1 MTSCSHDFLNGLRFR
16 AEGDITGDDVF
27 GTNVDMSCQS
37 GEILNGEGV
46 NDWGSWSS
54 WTFCPPESA
63 VCGLQTKI
71 HDDDV
76 GEFEDDAGLTNIKI
90 LCCKI

>member
-1 MTSCSHDFLNGLRFR
+1 MNGIRFR
-16 AEGDITGDDVF
+16 AEDDVFGRGRWFDDVF

-37 GEILNGEGV
+37 GQELRGDGV

-54 WTFCPPESA
+54 WTFCPSESA
-63 VCGLQTKI
+63 ICGLQTKI

-76 GEFEDDAGLTNIKI
+76 GPWADDAGLTNIKI
-90 LCCKI
+90 ICCKI